1 MSVSEYRKILYAL
14 NKDRMWLLGIGM
26 VTNLPS
32 TIISSIVAQRMF
44 FSVILM
50 YHLITELF
58 IYRMHND
65 LNSGFVERLNNVLPI
80 NKSLVVKSYLSM
92 RRYTYIFSILMIVAG
107 VVNIVNPTVAGAGF
121 MLVSILLLMQTIF
134 CTYKMKVFDNG
145 FFKNVNY
152 KFFVVVYILFSVF
165 LAFCELGDVEKHIYN
180 LLGEGK
186 ALYGVVIIIVMTIS
200 LVICENKRRNVINSL
215 K

>member
-1 MSVSEYRKILYAL
+1 
-14 NKDRMWLLGIGM
+14 
-26 VTNLPS
+26 
-32 TIISSIVAQRMF
+32 
-44 FSVILM
+44 
-50 YHLITELF
+50 
-58 IYRMHND
+58 MHDD
-65 LNSGFVERLNNVLPI
+65 LVSGFVERLNNVLPI
-80 NKSLVVKSYLSM
+80 NKSLIVKSYLSM

-145 FFKNVNY
+145 FFKNAHY
-152 KFFVVVYILFSVF
+152 KFFGVVYILFLV
-165 LAFCELGDVEKHIYN
+165 FCEFGDVEKHIYN

>member
-50 YHLITELF
+50 YHLSTELF

>member
-50 YHLITELF
+50 YHLSTELF

-200 LVICENKRRNVINSL
+200 LVICENKRRNIIKNL

>member
-1 MSVSEYRKILYAL
+1 MSVSEYCKILYAL

-44 FSVILM
+44 FSFILM
-50 YHLITELF
+50 YHLSTELF

-134 CTYKMKVFDNG
+134 CTYKMKVFDND